1 MKNVNK
7 DIYKS
12 QELQKIFQENGI
24 VSAYVFGSQIGGD
37 AIKSSDIDIAVE
49 LMSDINKRERFDIRL
64 KLIGEFG
71 EFFKKEVDLVV
82 LNDIKSVFFKYVI
95 IKEGKLIYQKS
106 DIDVAVN
113 ESRILSDYFDF
124 RPFIEEYN
132 KNYVQRSLQ

>member
-1 MKNVNK
+1 MRNI
-7 DIYKS
+7 DMEIYKS

-24 VSAYVFGSQIGGD
+24 VSAYVFGSQINGNTT
-37 AIKSSDIDIAVE
+37 KSSDIDIAIE
-49 LMSDINKRERFDIRL
+49 FMPGIDKKERFGIRL
-64 KLIGEFG
+64 KLMGELG
-71 EFFKKEVDLVV
+71 GFFKKEVDLVV

-95 IKEGKLIYQKS
+95 IKEGILIYQKS